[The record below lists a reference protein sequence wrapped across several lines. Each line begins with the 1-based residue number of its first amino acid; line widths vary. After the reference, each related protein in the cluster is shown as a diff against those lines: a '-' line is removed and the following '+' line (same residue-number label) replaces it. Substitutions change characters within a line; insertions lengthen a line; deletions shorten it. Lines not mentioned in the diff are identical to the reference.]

1 MLHWDQLEVRDLS
14 GFRIYRRVVGQSRFT
29 PIAFTTPATNSFRDD
44 GVNYGLLHIYRI
56 TAVAAD
62 FESALSDSAMIT
74 PGPTFSWVAD
84 VSTGDLVQLSHDGIH
99 EISRSNAFD
108 WPWRLK
114 IDAPRGAV
122 WVIDRFGGD
131 FGRINMSGKRFI
143 TDKRIYGPA
152 GLAIDH
158 ADGSVWVADT
168 LTFGL
173 MKFDS
178 TGALIRSNETYK
190 KLAALAVHPATA
202 ELWALDRATARVLI
216 FSRLGELLRVSNVVL
231 QRPFDLAIDARTGK
245 VWIADGNRVLRL
257 NAQGETETLAT
268 PPLRRIYRI
277 AADAATGGCWLIDYS
292 TAIRNSS
299 VIKLQTNG
307 EIVFTIPG
315 FDIPERLV
323 VNPFDGSC
331 LVADYG
337 NGRIVR
343 LSADG
348 RELSS
353 YDRLNAPIDVDTAQ

>member
-1 MLHWDQLEVRDLS
+1 MLQWDRLEVRDLQ
-14 GFRIYRRVVGQSRFT
+14 GFRIHRRVMGQSRFS
-29 PIAFTTPATNSFRDD
+29 PIALTAPTANSFREF
-44 GVNYGLLHIYRI
+44 GVNYGLQHVYRI
-56 TAVAAD
+56 TAVAAA
-62 FESALSDSAMIT
+62 FESSFSDSAMIT

-84 VSTGDLVQLSHDGIH
+84 VSAGDLVQLSHDGSH
-99 EISRSNAFD
+99 EISRSTVFGR
-108 WPWRLK
+108 PLRLK
-114 IDAPRGAV
+114 VDARRGSV

-131 FGRINMSGKRFI
+131 FGRLNMSGKRFN

-178 TGALIRSNETYK
+178 TGTLIHANESFK
-190 KLAALAVHPATA
+190 KLAAFAVHPATS
-202 ELWALDRATARVLI
+202 ELWALDRATTSVLI
-216 FSRLGELLRVSNVVL
+216 FSRLGELRRISNVAL

-245 VWIADGNRVLRL
+245 VWIADGNRILRL
-257 NAQGETETLAT
+257 DERGEAETLVT
-268 PPLRRIYRI
+268 PPLRRAYRV
-277 AADAATGGCWLIDYS
+277 AADEATGGCWLIDYS
-292 TAIRNSS
+292 TAIRNSN
-299 VIKLQTNG
+299 VIKIQANG
-307 EIVFTIPG
+307 AIAFTISG
-315 FDIPERLV
+315 FDIPERLA

-348 RELSS
+348 RDLSS
-353 YDRLNAPIDVDTAQ
+353 YDRLAAPVDVDTAP